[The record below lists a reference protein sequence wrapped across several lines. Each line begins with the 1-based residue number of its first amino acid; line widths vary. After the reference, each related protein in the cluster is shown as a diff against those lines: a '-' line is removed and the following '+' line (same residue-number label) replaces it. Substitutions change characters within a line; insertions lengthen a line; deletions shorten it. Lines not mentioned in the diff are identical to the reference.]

1 MVGCEMWVVVGQVI
15 CVRLHRK
22 VFSLISS
29 KSMVKGASPTYRL
42 VHLVRQVCQTRF
54 QLNVQLVRVIR
65 VIDKVFHILHSNAV
79 R

>member
-1 MVGCEMWVVVGQVI
+1 MGVVVSQVI

-22 VFSLISS
+22 VFFLISS
-29 KSMVKGASPTYRL
+29 KSMVKVASPTYRL
-42 VHLVRQVCQTRF
+42 VHLVRQVCQTGF

-65 VIDKVFHILHSNAV
+65 VINKVFHILHSNAV